1 MDTNKDLESG
11 HDRIDKLFQYVHARI
26 EEKFKD
32 FR

>member
-1 MDTNKDLESG
+1 MDLNKDIGYNYE
-11 HDRIDKLFQYVHARI
+11 RIDKLFQYVHARI